1 MHAALVTAL
10 LCASSPQEPAA
21 PPEPPRF
28 RIGASTRLEL
38 RAETELEVETR
49 LETLVST
56 GKSRITTV
64 FQLELA
70 VLAADDA
77 GGGTLALRLQRL
89 EAEIVDASGRT
100 RWDSEQRR
108 AEPPDSPRADL
119 LAELARLEGAA
130 LELDL
135 DRWYRLRAH
144 RGVEALAA
152 RLGIAPDGAGLAPVM
167 PWIWAAFP
175 RDGRKEER
183 ELELPVEAR
192 ALAASAADARGP
204 RLRATLERVA
214 PDPAKEEREGDAV
227 IALSLVPRETRAAEG
242 ARRSM
247 EARGRFAFDA
257 ATGLLRRG
265 ELESLAIGAREA
277 RLDPGRPLLVAS
289 INRAKS
295 RLSWKRLGA

>member
-1 MHAALVTAL
+1 MLGPLLAAL
-10 LCASSPQEPAA
+10 LCAVPTQEPAS
-21 PPEPPRF
+21 PPEPPRL
-28 RIGASTRLEL
+28 RAGESARLEL

-49 LETLVST
+49 LESLVST

-70 VLAADDA
+70 VLAADA
-77 GGGTLALRLQRL
+77 EGGGTLSLRLQRL

-119 LAELARLEGAA
+119 LSELARLEGAS
-130 LELDL
+130 LEVEL
-135 DRWYRLRAH
+135 DRWYRLRAR
-144 RGVEALAA
+144 RGTEALAA

-167 PWIWAAFP
+167 PWLWAAFP
-175 RDGRKEER
+175 RDGRREEQ

-192 ALAASAADARGP
+192 TAPQGAERPRGP
-204 RLRATLERVA
+204 RLRATLERVPA
-214 PDPAKEEREGDAV
+214 DPAKEERDGDAV
-227 IALSLVPRETRAAEG
+227 IALQLVPRETRASDG
-242 ARRSM
+242 ARRSLEM
-247 EARGRFAFDA
+247 RGRFAFDA

-265 ELESLAIGAREA
+265 ELESVAFGAREA

-295 RLSWKRLGA
+295 RYLWKRLGG